1 LSSVGQG
8 NCRQPFAFSSS
19 AFAVDG
25 AGLQLSDIAFLLAY
39 LLLAASPFIAVVGA
53 LVIVVLLVRR
63 LVGKPPKRAAD
74 QLDVLPP
81 ATGDIQF
88 TEEQASLMQRWNIF
102 FNGRQYRMGGLKFDT
117 LAEALAAAQKDILAS
132 NDSN

>member
-1 LSSVGQG
+1 M
-8 NCRQPFAFSSS
+8 
-19 AFAVDG
+19 
-25 AGLQLSDIAFLLAY
+25 LAY